1 LGSIKRLKSR
11 SFEKVNGM
19 SLNSL
24 ERTIDKV
31 LSQKESAL
39 ISEIDSALQ
48 KSLKNLESSKSILEV
63 EYDGIIESSKKQA
76 ENLKRQIIGSSTLN
90 ARNKELIIIE
100 SAIDEIFTKAKEK
113 LAQSNNEKN
122 YEKLLTRMI
131 QDSVSKLGS
140 DIVIQCNK
148 TDQKLVRKISSQE
161 STGKNMKISVSDD
174 FLDIIGGIKATSV
187 DGTMTLD
194 NTLDSNIETLKPLIR
209 KDIVQLLRR
218 EKK

>member
-1 LGSIKRLKSR
+1 
-11 SFEKVNGM
+11 M

-39 ISEIDSALQ
+39 ISEINSALRN
-48 KSLKNLESSKSILEV
+48 SLKNLESSKTNLQV
-63 EYDGIIESSKKQA
+63 EYDNIIESSKKQA

-90 ARNKELIIIE
+90 ARNKELVIIE
-100 SAIDEIFTKAKEK
+100 SAIDEIFNKAREK

-131 QDSVSKLGS
+131 KDSIAKLGS
-140 DIVIQCNK
+140 EIIIQCNK
-148 TDQKLVRKISSQE
+148 TDLKLVKKISSEE
-161 STGKNMKISVSDD
+161 STNKKVKITVSDEVID
-174 FLDIIGGIKATSV
+174 VIGGIKATSV

-194 NTLDSNIETLKPLIR
+194 NTLDSTIESLKPLIR
-209 KDIVQLLRR
+209 KDIVQLLRG
-218 EKK
+218 EIK

>member
-1 LGSIKRLKSR
+1 
-11 SFEKVNGM
+11 M

-24 ERTIDKV
+24 ERTIDEV

-48 KSLKNLESSKSILEV
+48 NSLKNLESSKSILEV

-113 LAQSNNEKN
+113 LTQSNNEKN

-148 TDQKLVRKISSQE
+148 ADQKLVRKISSQE

-174 FLDIIGGIKATSV
+174 FLDIIGGIKVTSV

-194 NTLDSNIETLKPLIR
+194 NTLDSNIESLKPFIR
-209 KDIVQLLRR
+209 KDIVQLLRG

>member
-1 LGSIKRLKSR
+1 
-11 SFEKVNGM
+11 M

-31 LSQKESAL
+31 LSQKESEL
-39 ISEIDSALQ
+39 VSEIDSALQ
-48 KSLKNLESSKSILEV
+48 NSLKNLESSKSTLQV
-63 EYDGIIESSKKQA
+63 EYDVIIESSKKQA

-113 LAQSNNEKN
+113 LTQSNNEKN

-140 DIVIQCNK
+140 NIVIQCNK

-161 STGKNMKISVSDD
+161 STRKNMKISVSDD
-174 FLDIIGGIKATSV
+174 FLDMIGGIKATSV

-194 NTLDSNIETLKPLIR
+194 STLDSNIESLKPLIR
-209 KDIVQLLRR
+209 KDIVQLLRG

>member
-1 LGSIKRLKSR
+1 
-11 SFEKVNGM
+11 M

-24 ERTIDKV
+24 ERTINKV
-31 LSQKESAL
+31 LSQKESEL
-39 ISEIDSALQ
+39 ISGIDSALQ
-48 KSLKNLESSKSILEV
+48 NSLKNLESSKSTLQV
-63 EYDGIIESSKKQA
+63 EYDSIIESSKKQA

-90 ARNKELIIIE
+90 ARNKELVIIE

-140 DIVIQCNK
+140 DTIIQCNK
-148 TDQKLVRKISSQE
+148 TDQKLVRKVSSQE

-174 FLDIIGGIKATSV
+174 FIDIIGGIKATSA

-194 NTLDSNIETLKPLIR
+194 NTLDSNIESLKPLIR
-209 KDIVQLLRR
+209 KDIVQLLRG
-218 EKK
+218 ENK

>member
-1 LGSIKRLKSR
+1 
-11 SFEKVNGM
+11 M

-39 ISEIDSALQ
+39 VSEIDSALQ
-48 KSLKNLESSKSILEV
+48 NSLKNLESSKTTLQV
-63 EYDGIIESSKKQA
+63 EYDAIIESSKKQA

-140 DIVIQCNK
+140 GILIQCNK
-148 TDQKLVRKISSQE
+148 ADQKLVRKISSQE
-161 STGKNMKISVSDD
+161 STGKNMKVSVSDD
-174 FLDIIGGIKATSV
+174 FLDIIGGIKATSA

-194 NTLDSNIETLKPLIR
+194 NTLDSNIESLKPLIR
-209 KDIVQLLRR
+209 KDIVQLLRG
-218 EKK
+218 ENK

>member
-1 LGSIKRLKSR
+1 
-11 SFEKVNGM
+11 M

-24 ERTIDKV
+24 ERTIDEV

-48 KSLKNLESSKSILEV
+48 NSLKNLESSKSILEV

-113 LAQSNNEKN
+113 LTQSNNEKN

-148 TDQKLVRKISSQE
+148 ADQKLVRKISSQE

-174 FLDIIGGIKATSV
+174 FLDIIGGIKVTSV

-194 NTLDSNIETLKPLIR
+194 NTLDSNIESLKPFIR

>member
-1 LGSIKRLKSR
+1 
-11 SFEKVNGM
+11 M

-48 KSLKNLESSKSILEV
+48 NSLKNLESSKSSLQV
-63 EYDGIIESSKKQA
+63 EYENIIQSSKKQG

-90 ARNKELIIIE
+90 ARNKELLIIE
-100 SAIDEIFTKAKEK
+100 SAIDEIFNKAREK
-113 LAQSNNEKN
+113 LAERNSQKN

-131 QDSVSKLGS
+131 EDTAAKLGFE
-140 DIVIQCNK
+140 IIIQCNK
-148 TDQKLVRKISSQE
+148 TDLKQVKKLSSEISSE
-161 STGKNMKISVSDD
+161 KKMKITVSDE
-174 FLDIIGGIKATSV
+174 LIDIIGGIKATSV

-194 NTLDSNIETLKPLIR
+194 NTLDSSIESLKPLIR
-209 KDIVQLLRR
+209 KDIVHLLRG
-218 EKK
+218 ENK

>member
-1 LGSIKRLKSR
+1 
-11 SFEKVNGM
+11 M

-48 KSLKNLESSKSILEV
+48 NSLKNLESSKSTLQV
-63 EYDGIIESSKKQA
+63 EYDAIIESSKKQA

-90 ARNKELIIIE
+90 ARNKELVIIE

-140 DIVIQCNK
+140 DTVIQCNK
-148 TDQKLVRKISSQE
+148 ADQKLVRKVSSQE

-174 FLDIIGGIKATSV
+174 FIDIIGGIKATSA

-194 NTLDSNIETLKPLIR
+194 NTLDSNIESLKPLIR
-209 KDIVQLLRR
+209 KDIVQLLRG
-218 EKK
+218 ENK

>member
-1 LGSIKRLKSR
+1 
-11 SFEKVNGM
+11 M

-31 LSQKESAL
+31 LSQKESEL

-48 KSLKNLESSKSILEV
+48 NSLKNLESSKSTLQV
-63 EYDGIIESSKKQA
+63 EYDAIIESSKKQA

-90 ARNKELIIIE
+90 ARNKELVIIE

-122 YEKLLTRMI
+122 YEKLLTRLI

-140 DIVIQCNK
+140 DTVIQCNK
-148 TDQKLVRKISSQE
+148 ADQKLVRKVSSQE

-174 FLDIIGGIKATSV
+174 FIDIIGGIKATSA

-194 NTLDSNIETLKPLIR
+194 NTLDSNIESLKPLIR
-209 KDIVQLLRR
+209 KDIVQLLRG
-218 EKK
+218 ENK

>member
-1 LGSIKRLKSR
+1 
-11 SFEKVNGM
+11 M

-48 KSLKNLESSKSILEV
+48 NSLKNLESSKGSLQV
-63 EYDGIIESSKKQA
+63 EYANIIESSKKQA

-90 ARNKELIIIE
+90 ARNKELVIIE
-100 SAIDEIFTKAKEK
+100 SAIDEIFNKAKEK
-113 LAQSNNEKN
+113 LAKGNNEKD

-131 QDSVSKLGS
+131 QDSGAKLGS
-140 DIVIQCNK
+140 EIIIHCNSA
-148 TDQKLVRKISSQE
+148 DLKLVKKISSQE
-161 STGKNMKISVSDD
+161 SSDKKMKITVSDEAI
-174 FLDIIGGIKATSV
+174 DIIGGIKAASV

-209 KDIVQLLRR
+209 KDIVQLLRG
-218 EKK
+218 ESK

>member
-1 LGSIKRLKSR
+1 
-11 SFEKVNGM
+11 M

-31 LSQKESAL
+31 LSQKESEL
-39 ISEIDSALQ
+39 ISDIDSALQ
-48 KSLKNLESSKSILEV
+48 NSLKNLESSKSTLQV
-63 EYDGIIESSKKQA
+63 EYDAIIESSKKQA

-140 DIVIQCNK
+140 DTVIQSNK
-148 TDQKLVRKISSQE
+148 ADQKLVRKVSSQE

-174 FLDIIGGIKATSV
+174 FIDIIGGIKATSA

-194 NTLDSNIETLKPLIR
+194 NTLDSNIESLKPLIR
-209 KDIVQLLRR
+209 KDIVQLLRG
-218 EKK
+218 ENK

>member
-1 LGSIKRLKSR
+1 
-11 SFEKVNGM
+11 M

-48 KSLKNLESSKSILEV
+48 NSLKNLESSKGSLQV
-63 EYDGIIESSKKQA
+63 EYANIIESSKKQA

-90 ARNKELIIIE
+90 ARNKELVIIE
-100 SAIDEIFTKAKEK
+100 SAIDEIFNKAKEK
-113 LAQSNNEKN
+113 LAKGNNEKD

-131 QDSVSKLGS
+131 QDCVAKLGS
-140 DIVIQCNK
+140 EIIIQCNSA
-148 TDQKLVRKISSQE
+148 DLKLVRKISSQE
-161 STGKNMKISVSDD
+161 SSDKKMKITVSDEAI
-174 FLDIIGGIKATSV
+174 DIIGGIKAASL

-209 KDIVQLLRR
+209 KDIVQLLRGENR
-218 EKK
+218 

>member
-1 LGSIKRLKSR
+1 
-11 SFEKVNGM
+11 M

-31 LSQKESAL
+31 LSQKESEL

-48 KSLKNLESSKSILEV
+48 NSLKNLESSKSTLQV
-63 EYDGIIESSKKQA
+63 EYDAIIESSKKQA

-122 YEKLLTRMI
+122 YEKLLTRLI

-140 DIVIQCNK
+140 DTVIQCNK
-148 TDQKLVRKISSQE
+148 ADQKLVRKISSQE

-174 FLDIIGGIKATSV
+174 FIDIIGGIKATSA

-194 NTLDSNIETLKPLIR
+194 NTLDSNIESLKPLIR
-209 KDIVQLLRR
+209 KDIVQLLRG
-218 EKK
+218 ENK

>member
-1 LGSIKRLKSR
+1 
-11 SFEKVNGM
+11 M

-31 LSQKESAL
+31 LSQKESEL
-39 ISEIDSALQ
+39 ISDIDSALQ
-48 KSLKNLESSKSILEV
+48 NSLKNLESSKSTLQV
-63 EYDGIIESSKKQA
+63 EYDAIIESSKKQA
-76 ENLKRQIIGSSTLN
+76 ENLKRQIIGSSTLT

-113 LAQSNNEKN
+113 LTQSNNEKN
-122 YEKLLTRMI
+122 YEKLLTRLI

-140 DIVIQCNK
+140 DTVIQCNK
-148 TDQKLVRKISSQE
+148 ADQKLVRKVSSQE

-174 FLDIIGGIKATSV
+174 FIDIIGGIKATSA

-194 NTLDSNIETLKPLIR
+194 NTLDSNIESLKPLIR
-209 KDIVQLLRR
+209 KDIVQLLRG
-218 EKK
+218 ENK

>member
-1 LGSIKRLKSR
+1 
-11 SFEKVNGM
+11 M

-31 LSQKESAL
+31 LSQKESEL
-39 ISEIDSALQ
+39 ISDIDSALQ
-48 KSLKNLESSKSILEV
+48 NSLKNLESSKSTLQI
-63 EYDGIIESSKKQA
+63 EYDAIIESSKKQA

-90 ARNKELIIIE
+90 ARNKELVIIE

-122 YEKLLTRMI
+122 YEKLLTRLI

-140 DIVIQCNK
+140 DTVIQCNK
-148 TDQKLVRKISSQE
+148 ADQKLVRKVSSQE
-161 STGKNMKISVSDD
+161 SIGKKMKISVSDD
-174 FLDIIGGIKATSV
+174 FIDIIGGIKATSA

-194 NTLDSNIETLKPLIR
+194 NTLDSNIESLKPLIR
-209 KDIVQLLRR
+209 KDIVQLLRG
-218 EKK
+218 ENK

>member
-1 LGSIKRLKSR
+1 
-11 SFEKVNGM
+11 M

-48 KSLKNLESSKSILEV
+48 NSLKNLETSKGSLQV
-63 EYDGIIESSKKQA
+63 EYANIIESSKKQA

-90 ARNKELIIIE
+90 ARNKELVIIE
-100 SAIDEIFTKAKEK
+100 SAIDEIFNKAKEK
-113 LAQSNNEKN
+113 LAKGNNEKD

-131 QDSVSKLGS
+131 QDSVAKLGS
-140 DIVIQCNK
+140 EIIVKCNSA
-148 TDQKLVRKISSQE
+148 DLKLVKKISSQE
-161 STGKNMKISVSDD
+161 SSDKKMKITVSDEAIE
-174 FLDIIGGIKATSV
+174 IIGGIKAASL

-209 KDIVQLLRR
+209 KDIVQLLRGENR
-218 EKK
+218 

>member
-1 LGSIKRLKSR
+1 
-11 SFEKVNGM
+11 M

-48 KSLKNLESSKSILEV
+48 NSLKNLESSKSSLQV
-63 EYDGIIESSKKQA
+63 EYENIIQSSKKQG

-90 ARNKELIIIE
+90 ARNKELLIIE
-100 SAIDEIFTKAKEK
+100 SAIDEIFNKARKN
-113 LAQSNNEKN
+113 LAESNSQKN

-131 QDSVSKLGS
+131 EDTAAKLGS
-140 DIVIQCNK
+140 EIIIYCNK
-148 TDQKLVRKISSQE
+148 TDLKLVKKLSSEISTE
-161 STGKNMKISVSDD
+161 KKMKITVSDE
-174 FLDIIGGIKATSV
+174 LIDIIGGIKATSV

-194 NTLDSNIETLKPLIR
+194 NTLDSSIESLKPLIR
-209 KDIVQLLRR
+209 KDIVHLLRG
-218 EKK
+218 ENK